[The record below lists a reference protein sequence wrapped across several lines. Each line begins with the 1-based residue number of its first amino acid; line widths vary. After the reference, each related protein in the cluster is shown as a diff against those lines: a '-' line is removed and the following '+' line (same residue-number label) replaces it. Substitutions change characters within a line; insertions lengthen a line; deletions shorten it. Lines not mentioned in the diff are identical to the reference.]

1 MKLFSTGGKYQADP
15 KPVVKK
21 RKATGADSKVK
32 TVPAVVPVPK
42 KEAAPAAAPTPKK
55 EATPAAAPAP
65 KKEAAPA
72 AAPAPKKEA
81 TPTVVPVPK
90 KAAAPAAVPVP
101 KKEAAPAAAPA
112 PKKETALP
120 AESAPVKEAIPA
132 IVLVTEADTA
142 PKESAAPVQEPV
154 ETLKNSHKD
163 RTAAKQTKSKKRSG
177 RNVYIALILIACLI
191 LAAVFGF
198 LFVRKNRA
206 TSDFQQLAQQ
216 IQQME
221 TAEPTAPPTTVP
233 KVDDDLEISKPEETD
248 PVETEPPVKT
258 ILPKYAGLYQ
268 ENTEFFGWVRIDGT
282 AVDYPVMR
290 SHDDNEKYLYANFNG
305 DYSYAGTPF
314 VDIKCTLESDNLL
327 IYGHNIRDGSM
338 FHSLLEYDD
347 EDYWKEHPTIMFS
360 DLYEDY
366 EYEIVAAFY
375 DRVYL
380 KSDTCFKFYQFI
392 NAEDEAD
399 FDYAISQFKEK
410 ALYETG
416 VDAEYG
422 DQLITLITCAYHVEN
437 GRFVV
442 VARRK

>member
-1 MKLFSTGGKYQADP
+1 MKLFSTGGKYQTAP
-15 KPVVKK
+15 KGVVKH
-21 RKATGADSKVK
+21 S
-32 TVPAVVPVPK
+32 
-42 KEAAPAAAPTPKK
+42 
-55 EATPAAAPAP
+55 
-65 KKEAAPA
+65 
-72 AAPAPKKEA
+72 
-81 TPTVVPVPK
+81 K
-90 KAAAPAAVPVP
+90 KAAAPVPKNEPVSKKQSVSADVPV
-101 KKEAAPAAAPA
+101 
-112 PKKETALP
+112 
-120 AESAPVKEAIPA
+120 S
-132 IVLVTEADTA
+132 
-142 PKESAAPVQEPV
+142 PKES
-154 ETLKNSHKD
+154 
-163 RTAAKQTKSKKRSG
+163 KKHRSAWKLW
-177 RNVYIALILIACLI
+177 ILLILILCLI
-191 LAAVFGF
+191 LGTTLAF
-198 LFVRKNRA
+198 LYIRKNRA
-206 TSDFQQLAQQ
+206 ANDFEKLAQQ

-233 KVDDDLEISKPEETD
+233 KVDDPAVTEPEATE

-258 ILPKYAGLYQ
+258 ILPKYAELYQ
-268 ENTEFFGWVRIDGT
+268 QNTEFFGWVRIDDT

-314 VDIKCTLESDNLL
+314 VDIKCTLDSDNLL

-392 NAEDEAD
+392 DAEDEAD